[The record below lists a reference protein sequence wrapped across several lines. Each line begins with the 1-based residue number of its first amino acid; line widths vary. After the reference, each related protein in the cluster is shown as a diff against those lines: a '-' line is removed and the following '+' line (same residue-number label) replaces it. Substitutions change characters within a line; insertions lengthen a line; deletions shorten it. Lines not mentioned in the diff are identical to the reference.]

1 MKPDIPKPEHAF
13 DACPYSRTND
23 PILVGVEL
31 ALASVCELLE
41 NIGHKDAAFAL
52 AKAAAHQTWA
62 RSVVE
67 TARVWARRGGMGAY
81 RIHRREMIHALEA
94 QDAEDAQDDEPE
106 EEDVWGMA

>member
-1 MKPDIPKPEHAF
+1 MKPDVPDPEHAF

-52 AKAAAHQTWA
+52 AKGASHQTWA
-62 RSVVE
+62 RSVAE

-81 RIHRREMIHALEA
+81 RIHRREMIRQLEA
-94 QDAEDAQDDEPE
+94 VNAADEEPE
-106 EEDVWGMA
+106 EDDVWGME

>member
-1 MKPDIPKPEHAF
+1 MRPDIPEPEHAF

-52 AKAAAHQTWA
+52 AMGAAHQTWA
-62 RSVVE
+62 RSVAE

-81 RIHRREMIHALEA
+81 RIHRREMIRALEA
-94 QDAEDAQDDEPE
+94 EAVADFEEPE
-106 EEDVWGMA
+106 EEEVWGME